1 MTDLELLHII
11 TMPTRYQ
18 ILMLLLNHHYCG
30 KALSAKLGI
39 SESAVSQHL
48 QVLKN
53 CGLVTGLRIDYQMHY
68 QVNKDLMLRAANALC
83 QAHIFRDLRPRYY
96 HITFLLCH
104 TGIRKTVTANLL
116 HPAAGEELPE
126 NHEQK

>member
-18 ILMLLLNHHYCG
+18 ILMLLLDHHYCG
-30 KALSAKLGI
+30 KALSSKLGI

-48 QVLKN
+48 QVLKR

-68 QVNKDLMLRAANALC
+68 QVNKGLMLRAANAFC
-83 QAHIFRDLRPRYY
+83 QKPKK
-96 HITFLLCH
+96 H
-104 TGIRKTVTANLL
+104 TGTRKTVTVNLL
-116 HPAAGEELPE
+116 RPAAGEELPE

>member
-68 QVNKDLMLRAANALC
+68 QVNKDLMLRAVNALC
-83 QAHIFRDLRPRYY
+83 QALSE
-96 HITFLLCH
+96 TE
-104 TGIRKTVTANLL
+104 KTHWKL
-116 HPAAGEELPE
+116 
-126 NHEQK
+126 

>member
-68 QVNKDLMLRAANALC
+68 QVNKDLMSFARRC
-83 QAHIFRDLRPRYY
+83 QKQKK
-96 HITFLLCH
+96 H
-104 TGIRKTVTANLL
+104 TWIRKTVTVNLL
-116 HPAAGEELPE
+116 RPAAGEEFPE
-126 NHEQK
+126 NHEQE

>member
-68 QVNKDLMLRAANALC
+68 QVNKDLMLRAV
-83 QAHIFRDLRPRYY
+83 
-96 HITFLLCH
+96 
-104 TGIRKTVTANLL
+104 TVNLL
-116 HPAAGEELPE
+116 RPAAGEEIPE
-126 NHEQK
+126 NHEQE

>member
-53 CGLVTGLRIDYQMHY
+53 CGLVTGLRIDYQ
-68 QVNKDLMLRAANALC
+68 VNKGLMLRAANALC
-83 QAHIFRDLRPRYY
+83 QALSETEKTHWDQENCDCEFAASCSRR
-96 HITFLLCH
+96 
-104 TGIRKTVTANLL
+104 GASRKS
-116 HPAAGEELPE
+116 
-126 NHEQK
+126 

>member
-53 CGLVTGLRIDYQMHY
+53 C
-68 QVNKDLMLRAANALC
+68 
-83 QAHIFRDLRPRYY
+83 
-96 HITFLLCH
+96 
-104 TGIRKTVTANLL
+104 
-116 HPAAGEELPE
+116 
-126 NHEQK
+126 

>member
-48 QVLKN
+48 QVLKLWP
-53 CGLVTGLRIDYQMHY
+53 GHLGLRIDYQMHY
-68 QVNKDLMLRAANALC
+68 QVNKDLMLRAVNALC
-83 QAHIFRDLRPRYY
+83 QALSK
-96 HITFLLCH
+96 TEKH
-104 TGIRKTVTANLL
+104 TGIRKTVTVNLL
-116 HPAAGEELPE
+116 RPAAGEEIPE
-126 NHEQK
+126 NHEQE

>member
-68 QVNKDLMLRAANALC
+68 QVNKDLMLRAVNALC
-83 QAHIFRDLRPRYY
+83 QALSETEKTHWDQENCDCEFDASCSRRGDS
-96 HITFLLCH
+96 
-104 TGIRKTVTANLL
+104 RKS
-116 HPAAGEELPE
+116 
-126 NHEQK
+126 

>member
-18 ILMLLLNHHYCG
+18 ILAFVKSSLLWQG
-30 KALSAKLGI
+30 AFRKTGI

-53 CGLVTGLRIDYQMHY
+53 LWPSYRSANRLPDALPGEQRPDAGHALQALSEVEKHTVGKSDCEF
-68 QVNKDLMLRAANALC
+68 AASC
-83 QAHIFRDLRPRYY
+83 SRRGDS
-96 HITFLLCH
+96 
-104 TGIRKTVTANLL
+104 RKS
-116 HPAAGEELPE
+116 
-126 NHEQK
+126 

>member
-68 QVNKDLMLRAANALC
+68 QVNKDLMLRAVNTLC
-83 QAHIFRDLRPRYY
+83 QALSETEKTHWDQESCDCEFAASCSRR
-96 HITFLLCH
+96 
-104 TGIRKTVTANLL
+104 GGSRKS
-116 HPAAGEELPE
+116 
-126 NHEQK
+126 

>member
-68 QVNKDLMLRAANALC
+68 QVNKDLMLRAGNALC
-83 QAHIFRDLRPRYY
+83 QALSETHWDQENCDCEFAASCSRRGDS
-96 HITFLLCH
+96 
-104 TGIRKTVTANLL
+104 RKS
-116 HPAAGEELPE
+116 
-126 NHEQK
+126 

>member
-39 SESAVSQHL
+39 SESAVSQ
-48 QVLKN
+48 
-53 CGLVTGLRIDYQMHY
+53 D
-68 QVNKDLMLRAANALC
+68 
-83 QAHIFRDLRPRYY
+83 
-96 HITFLLCH
+96 
-104 TGIRKTVTANLL
+104 RKSVV
-116 HPAAGEELPE
+116 
-126 NHEQK
+126 

>member
-48 QVLKN
+48 QVLKTADWSPA
-53 CGLVTGLRIDYQMHY
+53 CES
-68 QVNKDLMLRAANALC
+68 
-83 QAHIFRDLRPRYY
+83 
-96 HITFLLCH
+96 ITRCI
-104 TGIRKTVTANLL
+104 TR
-116 HPAAGEELPE
+116 
-126 NHEQK
+126 

>member
-48 QVLKN
+48 QV
-53 CGLVTGLRIDYQMHY
+53 YY
-68 QVNKDLMLRAANALC
+68 QVNKDLMLRAVNALC
-83 QAHIFRDLRPRYY
+83 QALSKTEKTHWDQENCDCEFAASCSRRGDS
-96 HITFLLCH
+96 
-104 TGIRKTVTANLL
+104 RKS
-116 HPAAGEELPE
+116 
-126 NHEQK
+126 

>member
-30 KALSAKLGI
+30 KALSSKLGI

-48 QVLKN
+48 QVLKDADWSPA
-53 CGLVTGLRIDYQMHY
+53 CEL
-68 QVNKDLMLRAANALC
+68 
-83 QAHIFRDLRPRYY
+83 
-96 HITFLLCH
+96 ITRCI
-104 TGIRKTVTANLL
+104 TR
-116 HPAAGEELPE
+116 
-126 NHEQK
+126 

>member
-18 ILMLLLNHHYCG
+18 ILMLLLDHHYCG

-68 QVNKDLMLRAANALC
+68 QVNKGLSMPFARRC
-83 QAHIFRDLRPRYY
+83 QKRKK
-96 HITFLLCH
+96 H
-104 TGIRKTVTANLL
+104 TGIRKTVTVNLL
-116 HPAAGEELPE
+116 RPAAGEELPE